1 LQQHLIIFVYL
12 NSNFFRIS
20 SHCFAGGTKGVK
32 DPPLK
37 SEKDL
42 YHTFAFAFAFAS
54 ENNEK
59 NGLMMIIIKTNIKTS
74 LQKNKFALL

>member
-1 LQQHLIIFVYL
+1 
-12 NSNFFRIS
+12 
-20 SHCFAGGTKGVK
+20 VK

-42 YHTFAFAFAFAS
+42 YHTSAFAFAS

-59 NGLMMIIIKTNIKTS
+59 M
-74 LQKNKFALL
+74 A

>member
-1 LQQHLIIFVYL
+1 
-12 NSNFFRIS
+12 
-20 SHCFAGGTKGVK
+20 VK

-42 YHTFAFAFAFAS
+42 YHTSAFAFAS

-74 LQKNKFALL
+74 LQKN

>member
-1 LQQHLIIFVYL
+1 
-12 NSNFFRIS
+12 
-20 SHCFAGGTKGVK
+20 VK

-42 YHTFAFAFAFAS
+42 YRTSAFAFAFAS

-59 NGLMMIIIKTNIKTS
+59 M
-74 LQKNKFALL
+74 A